1 MASPEVSQNPTE
13 FQKVARAAA
22 DLEQTVTAYRQ
33 YSQLQQEL
41 KEAKEMA
48 AESAG
53 AVLPFFEIVLGVS
66 AFAASF
72 KCCCWYILQ
81 VT

>member
-22 DLEQTVTAYRQ
+22 DLEQAVTAYRQ
-33 YSQLQQEL
+33 YSQLQQEF

-53 AVLPFFEIVLGVS
+53 IALETGDMQVQT
-66 AFAASF
+66 AAS
-72 KCCCWYILQ
+72 CCFVLARC
-81 VT
+81 TA

>member
-1 MASPEVSQNPTE
+1 MSQERMASPEVSSNPTE

-41 KEAKEMA
+41 KEAKELA

-53 AVLPFFEIVLGVS
+53 ESTSLQLPVAPCLIMN
-66 AFAASF
+66 A
-72 KCCCWYILQ
+72 Q
-81 VT
+81 VITTRFQ